1 MRNIT
6 IVRKVPF
13 KISAK
18 QIVWGIILAERE
30 GLSLLFVQRPS
41 SSEHHSH
48 QIVLAVENKDRIF
61 EDTNASRFSL
71 EHDDLVDIGNKLS
84 ALGEG
89 MSREDFKRFFQSDD
103 DWMD

>member
-13 KISAK
+13 KISSK

-30 GLSLLFVQRPS
+30 GLSLLFVKRPD
-41 SSEHHSH
+41 ENRSH

-61 EDTNASRFSL
+61 EDTNASRFPL
-71 EHDDLVDIGNKLS
+71 EHDDLVEIGNKLS

-89 MSREDFKRFFQSDD
+89 MSREDFKRFFHSDD